1 MKGRGTGGAFDKTP
15 GAFRGRGSNEV
26 TGGERGSPRFAPDK
40 RGGGRG
46 EALTQ
51 VRGHS
56 GGGASINCPGLKGDF
71 QGCPRLPRSYLAYF
85 PTM

>member
-1 MKGRGTGGAFDKTP
+1 M
-15 GAFRGRGSNEV
+15 
-26 TGGERGSPRFAPDK
+26 TGGERGSPRNAPGK

-56 GGGASINCPGLKGDF
+56 GGYVIPFRVSTRGQYSRGAVEYGLLF
-71 QGCPRLPRSYLAYF
+71 MHIAY
-85 PTM
+85 